1 MARLP
6 LLLHVRDLPGI
17 PEYDAMGVRFQDSRA
32 ARTLS
37 KDKIQDLHTIPL
49 VEQETTHINA
59 IVVLYIYHFCNIKGL
74 VFYTLFG
81 DLLGFFSVCYFRVS
95 LHILLS
101 C

>member
-37 KDKIQDLHTIPL
+37 KDKIQDLHTIPFSRAGDNPY
-49 VEQETTHINA
+49 QCHCGA
-59 IVVLYIYHFCNIKGL
+59 LYIPFL
-74 VFYTLFG
+74 
-81 DLLGFFSVCYFRVS
+81 
-95 LHILLS
+95 
-101 C
+101 